1 MTQAKTPPKIRGFRL
16 QDLWRLRYRF
26 YAMIVILILPIILYS
41 GDANVKDNVS
51 VDAGYEVLE
60 SYPLASKIVR
70 KKAKND
76 YIQKSIEES
85 NLAMVTK
92 KDEIKKQD
100 KPFAGVIN
108 ITRNELK
115 AFDMNSKDITKT
127 FLDSAFYQTF
137 FKTGNQSRQSLEEVI
152 KQPETGVKYSW
163 LSFPKYKVQAPI
175 QWANFQDLFESS
187 VDGYN
192 FNKLKDTS
200 SLESA
205 VQKKLQEGIV
215 HLGYTVQPGEIG
227 NSYIVGHSS
236 NFATVKSD
244 YNTIFK
250 PLELATKN
258 GDEFII
264 YDQKGREMKF
274 CVFENLKIPEEDIK
288 EAYKDFGNERVVTLQ
303 TSILGWRN
311 GKIEATHRWLVR
323 GRLCNVSPPKRESKP
338 ETKIDS
344 KIDSK
349 IDLKSETKS
358 KSKVEEKK

>member
-1 MTQAKTPPKIRGFRL
+1 MNQAKTPPKIRGFRL

-26 YAMIVILILPIILYS
+26 YAMIVIFILPVILYS

-51 VDAGYEVLE
+51 VDAGYEVVE
-60 SYPLASKIVR
+60 KHTLASKIVR
-70 KKAKND
+70 QKAKNE
-76 YIQKSIEES
+76 YIQKAVEDS

-92 KDEIKKQD
+92 KDEIKKQE
-100 KPFAGVIN
+100 KPFAGVVN
-108 ITRNELK
+108 VLKNEFK
-115 AFDMNSKDITKT
+115 AFDMNSNDITKT

-137 FKTGNQSRQSLEEVI
+137 LKTSNLNRVSVEEVV
-152 KQPETGVKYSW
+152 KQPEVGVKYSW

-175 QWANFQDLFESS
+175 QWANFQDLFEPNG
-187 VDGYN
+187 DNYN

-200 SLESA
+200 ALTSA
-205 VQKKLQEGIV
+205 VQKKLEQGIV
-215 HLGYTVQPGEIG
+215 HLGYTIQPGEIG

-250 PLELATKN
+250 PLELATKE
-258 GDEFII
+258 GDEFWL

-274 CVFENLKIPEEDIK
+274 CVFDNLKIPEEDIK

-311 GKIEATHRWLVR
+311 GTIAATHRWLVR
-323 GRLCNVSPPKRESKP
+323 GKLCNQPEPKNTLP
-338 ETKIDS
+338 EIKSDTKTDK
-344 KIDSK
+344 KIP
-349 IDLKSETKS
+349 
-358 KSKVEEKK
+358 SKVEQKK